1 MSIIGI
7 DLGSSFA
14 DLALL
19 KDGAVKTAKVAC
31 DGLAAGEAILT
42 ALDRAAVEW
51 GIDPAGVREIRIG
64 STGAVNMLL
73 TRQGASVGLITNRGF
88 GDTLTLARQNRAD
101 LYDPRGAV
109 ACAPL
114 PGGAGVHPGDR
125 RATRC
130 EGRRAGADCRR

>member
-42 ALDRAAVEW
+42 ALDGRSGGWRTVSEN
-51 GIDPAGVREIRIG
+51 GGL
-64 STGAVNMLL
+64 GATFATV
-73 TRQGASVGLITNRGF
+73 
-88 GDTLTLARQNRAD
+88 RAD
-101 LYDPRGAV
+101 
-109 ACAPL
+109 
-114 PGGAGVHPGDR
+114 
-125 RATRC
+125 
-130 EGRRAGADCRR
+130 